1 VCRCAR
7 LYVCARARM
16 CACARVYAPAHTH
29 THEGKHTHTHTHTY
43 TYTHT
48 HTHTVKAIQEVAR
61 RAGVSAALLH
71 HATSAKGTPSAAA
84 AGAAGTGALD
94 ELRWHAVGAGVVAQ
108 RPLEGMLGFKNANGR
123 IPPSTSADSHGR
135 RGRGVGGDGVVTME
149 CVVCLDEL
157 RCRVLQP
164 CGEDHQPPFA
174 KPHHELLA
182 TNCHYDFVCVCTR
195 MWMDA
200 CACACKHAC
209 IRVSYVR
216 MRARTHTQCISHTYS
231 TTHELPATDTD
242 ERGRERERE
251 GGGGGFIDCL

>member
-1 VCRCAR
+1 
-7 LYVCARARM
+7 M

-182 TNCHYDFVCVCTR
+182 TNCHYDFVRMYQNVDGCMCMCLQTCMHTRIMCT
-195 MWMDA
+195 
-200 CACACKHAC
+200 H
-209 IRVSYVR
+209 S
-216 MRARTHTQCISHTYS
+216 ARTQSAYILS

-242 ERGRERERE
+242 EIERERERE
-251 GGGGGFIDCL
+251 REKVY